1 MLHTDKSLKRQIMKK
16 VTDKAESRGR
26 SSYDWLDSRHTFSF
40 DKYYNPRRMNF
51 GALRVLN
58 DDRIAPEKGFGTHPH
73 KNMEIISIPL
83 KGKLKHGD
91 SKQNS
96 RTITIGDIQTYHSEM
111 NGSDTEPA
119 EFLQIWVIPEKLNTP
134 PTYQDYDI
142 RPYLHKN
149 KLSLIVSPDGNAPA
163 RMLQQAWFSIGEVE
177 AGKKLGYHLHQS
189 HAGVYI
195 FLIEGEIKVDGTV
208 LSRRDGMGVY
218 ETDSFELE
226 TLQDSHIL
234 LIEVPM

>member
-1 MLHTDKSLKRQIMKK
+1 MKRNRLKITM
-16 VTDKAESRGR
+16 ESRIHGDVYVRFGGERLETYRPKGR
-26 SSYDWLDSRHTFSF
+26 Q
-40 DKYYNPRRMNF
+40 
-51 GALRVLN
+51 GALRL
-58 DDRIAPEKGFGTHPH
+58 ACGTG
-73 KNMEIISIPL
+73 I
-83 KGKLKHGD
+83 
-91 SKQNS
+91 
-96 RTITIGDIQTYHSEM
+96 YHSEM

-134 PTYQDYDI
+134 PAYQDYDI

-163 RMLQQAWFSIGEVE
+163 GMLQQAWFSIGEVE

>member
-1 MLHTDKSLKRQIMKK
+1 VVAKLESFNPAGSVKDRVGLAMIEDAEARGELKPGATIIEPTSGNTGVGLAMVATIKGYHLILTMPETMSIERRNLLKALGAEIVLTDGLAGMAGSIA
-16 VTDKAESRGR
+16 KA
-26 SSYDWLDSRHTFSF
+26 
-40 DKYYNPRRMNF
+40 
-51 GALRVLN
+51 
-58 DDRIAPEKGFGTHPH
+58 
-73 KNMEIISIPL
+73 
-83 KGKLKHGD
+83 
-91 SKQNS
+91 Q
-96 RTITIGDIQTYHSEM
+96 EM

-134 PTYQDYDI
+134 PAYQDYDI

-163 RMLQQAWFSIGEVE
+163 GMLQQAWFSIGEVE

>member
-1 MLHTDKSLKRQIMKK
+1 MQEE
-16 VTDKAESRGR
+16 VTQR
-26 SSYDWLDSRHTFSF
+26 TV
-40 DKYYNPRRMNF
+40 
-51 GALRVLN
+51 ALCVE
-58 DDRIAPEKGFGTHPH
+58 AT
-73 KNMEIISIPL
+73 
-83 KGKLKHGD
+83 
-91 SKQNS
+91 
-96 RTITIGDIQTYHSEM
+96 
-111 NGSDTEPA
+111 
-119 EFLQIWVIPEKLNTP
+119 
-134 PTYQDYDI
+134 
-142 RPYLHKN
+142 
-149 KLSLIVSPDGNAPA
+149 KLSAG
-163 RMLQQAWFSIGEVE
+163 MLQQAWFSIGEVE

>member
-1 MLHTDKSLKRQIMKK
+1 
-16 VTDKAESRGR
+16 
-26 SSYDWLDSRHTFSF
+26 
-40 DKYYNPRRMNF
+40 MNF

-58 DDRIAPEKGFGTHPH
+58 DDRIAPGKGFGTHPH

-91 SKQNS
+91 SKQKQPS
-96 RTITIGDIQTYHSEM
+96 TITDRRTSQTMRMQARAYYHSEM

-134 PTYQDYDI
+134 PAYQDYDI

-163 RMLQQAWFSIGEVE
+163 GMLQQAWFSIGEVE

>member
-1 MLHTDKSLKRQIMKK
+1 MLRQ
-16 VTDKAESRGR
+16 
-26 SSYDWLDSRHTFSF
+26 
-40 DKYYNPRRMNF
+40 
-51 GALRVLN
+51 
-58 DDRIAPEKGFGTHPH
+58 
-73 KNMEIISIPL
+73 
-83 KGKLKHGD
+83 
-91 SKQNS
+91 
-96 RTITIGDIQTYHSEM
+96 
-111 NGSDTEPA
+111 
-119 EFLQIWVIPEKLNTP
+119 
-134 PTYQDYDI
+134 
-142 RPYLHKN
+142 HKN